1 MTEVNAPYL
10 PAVEVKYLLIIMKYR
25 NDEINLN
32 KITANTKKYRQGPGI
47 GVNHNLPLTVPPQLE
62 YS

>member
-32 KITANTKKYRQGPGI
+32 KITAKTKKYRQGPGI
-47 GVNHNLPLTVPPQLE
+47 GVNHHLPL
-62 YS
+62 